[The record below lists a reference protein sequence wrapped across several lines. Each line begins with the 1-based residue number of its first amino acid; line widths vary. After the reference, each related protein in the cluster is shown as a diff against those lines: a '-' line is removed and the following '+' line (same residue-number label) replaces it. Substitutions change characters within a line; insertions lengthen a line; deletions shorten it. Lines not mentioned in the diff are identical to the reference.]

1 MYLYL
6 HSSIIILHWPG
17 LTFCLFF
24 FFTVT
29 KQAAYLPFP
38 QLQKKKQNKTNEE
51 ACLLSQDDAAV
62 KKKKGK
68 KEMNFP
74 TKKCNSYTCMLT
86 LEPNLSPSRPH
97 HPAGEILQEGC
108 RQKPL

>member
-1 MYLYL
+1 MKK
-6 HSSIIILHWPG
+6 HV
-17 LTFCLFF
+17 C
-24 FFTVT
+24 
-29 KQAAYLPFP
+29 FP
-38 QLQKKKQNKTNEE
+38 KTMLQSK
-51 ACLLSQDDAAV
+51 